1 MIVNIYGAGS
11 YAERYLPIL
20 KENYLIDYIIDR
32 DRKKQGTMICEIP
45 IVAPSKEN
53 VNKNPIVILLN
64 DIESGYK
71 TLQEFSCQQSVY
83 GILRYAGGIGLYR
96 YGFRS
101 DIKQTLDGAM
111 YIQNTESDFTQ
122 TLVQYTNQKYL
133 PEKRRYFNIASFPNF
148 DNPGGPCACLRNL
161 YLANEQ
167 YKTIDNFFTICPG
180 KAFIPEGAASC
191 NSYTKTNKIDNKI
204 CEKICE
210 SISGSLTQISIE
222 TLKLYF
228 RLNSVQEFLRRADEK
243 FLFQDTDVFL
253 LQDFWIA
260 QAFMYQFPEFR
271 KAIVVS
277 HTQGSF
283 RNEKTA
289 SELSE
294 IWDVM
299 QAEQLRTFKTWI
311 FPSNG
316 AKEGFLKTASDEM
329 RLLSKQCQL
338 QIAYNGYE
346 SKERLA
352 ADKSFL
358 SELEEITEGTDVIFA
373 SATFLYKNKGVER
386 IPEILANFKKK
397 TNLQIKWILIG
408 SGEMEEEVRKS
419 IEEHLDEKDYF
430 WYKKRFDNQ
439 DNVFALFSK
448 ADFYIMMHKVS
459 VFDLSTLQA
468 MAYECIPVLS
478 KVGGNLEL
486 CGFDNGILVEEGES
500 NMDIGGYYENF
511 TWNRQFLDKQKEK
524 NKKIVLEEFN
534 NQKFLMGYKKH
545 LYQM

>member
-1 MIVNIYGAGS
+1 MIINIYGAGN

-20 KENYLIDYIIDR
+20 KKNYQINYIMDR
-32 DRKKQGTMICEIP
+32 DRRKQETMICEIP

-71 TLQEFSCQQSVY
+71 TLQEFSCQQPVY
-83 GILRYAGGIGLYR
+83 GILRYVGGIGLYR
-96 YGFRS
+96 YGFQL
-101 DIKQTLDGAM
+101 DLKQSLDSAM
-111 YIQNTESDFTQ
+111 YIQNTESDFTK
-122 TLVQYTNQKYL
+122 TLVQYTDQKYL
-133 PEKRRYFNIASFPNF
+133 PENRRYFNIASFPDF

-167 YKTIDNFFTICPG
+167 YKLVNNFFTICPS
-180 KAFIPEGAASC
+180 KAFAPEGAVAC
-191 NSYTKTNKIDNKI
+191 NSYTKTNKIDNSI

-210 SISGSLTQISIE
+210 SISGSLKQISVE
-222 TLKLYF
+222 TLKLCF
-228 RLNSVQEFLRRADEK
+228 RLNSVQEFLRRADET
-243 FLFQDTDVFL
+243 FLFQETDVFL
-253 LQDFWIA
+253 LQDFWIT
-260 QAFMYQFPEFR
+260 QAFMYQFPKF
-271 KAIVVS
+271 KKVITVS

-283 RNEKTA
+283 RNEKTV

-299 QAEQLRTFKTWI
+299 QAEQLRTIRTWI

-329 RLLSKQCQL
+329 RLLSKQCQF

-346 SKERLA
+346 RKERLI

-358 SELEEITEGTDVIFA
+358 YELEEIADTDVVFA

-386 IPEILANFKKK
+386 IPEILANFKKQ
-397 TNLQIKWILIG
+397 TNLHIKWILIG

-419 IEEHLDEKDYF
+419 IEEYLNEEDYF

-439 DNVFALFSK
+439 DNVFTLFSK

-468 MAYECIPVLS
+468 MAYGCIPVLS

-486 CGFDNGILVEEGES
+486 CGFDNGILVDQEES
-500 NMDIGGYYENF
+500 KMDIDKYYENF
-511 TWNRQFLDKQKEK
+511 TWNQQFLEKQKEK
-524 NKKIVLEEFN
+524 NRKIVLEKFN
-534 NQKFLMGYKKH
+534 NQKFLMGYRKC

>member
-1 MIVNIYGAGS
+1 
-11 YAERYLPIL
+11 
-20 KENYLIDYIIDR
+20 
-32 DRKKQGTMICEIP
+32 
-45 IVAPSKEN
+45 
-53 VNKNPIVILLN
+53 
-64 DIESGYK
+64 
-71 TLQEFSCQQSVY
+71 
-83 GILRYAGGIGLYR
+83 
-96 YGFRS
+96 
-101 DIKQTLDGAM
+101 
-111 YIQNTESDFTQ
+111 
-122 TLVQYTNQKYL
+122 
-133 PEKRRYFNIASFPNF
+133 
-148 DNPGGPCACLRNL
+148 
-161 YLANEQ
+161 
-167 YKTIDNFFTICPG
+167 
-180 KAFIPEGAASC
+180 
-191 NSYTKTNKIDNKI
+191 
-204 CEKICE
+204 
-210 SISGSLTQISIE
+210 
-222 TLKLYF
+222 
-228 RLNSVQEFLRRADEK
+228 
-243 FLFQDTDVFL
+243 
-253 LQDFWIA
+253 
-260 QAFMYQFPEFR
+260 
-271 KAIVVS
+271 
-277 HTQGSF
+277 
-283 RNEKTA
+283 
-289 SELSE
+289 
-294 IWDVM
+294 
-299 QAEQLRTFKTWI
+299 
-311 FPSNG
+311 
-316 AKEGFLKTASDEM
+316 M

-386 IPEILANFKKK
+386 IPEILANFKKQ